1 MNNHE
6 FEKLKNTNFF
16 LGKKK
21 KKNLLMTGPAQNS
34 LSLCRE
40 RLLLL
45 FNFQQLAF
53 TNVTD
58 EIDGSIPSYQK

>member
-16 LGKKK
+16 LEK

-58 EIDGSIPSYQK
+58 DIDGSIPSYQK

>member
-1 MNNHE
+1 
-6 FEKLKNTNFF
+6 
-16 LGKKK
+16 
-21 KKNLLMTGPAQNS
+21 MTGPAQNS

-40 RLLLL
+40 RLLML

-58 EIDGSIPSYQK
+58 DIDGSIPSYQK

>member
-1 MNNHE
+1 
-6 FEKLKNTNFF
+6 
-16 LGKKK
+16 
-21 KKNLLMTGPAQNS
+21 MTGPAQNS

-45 FNFQQLAF
+45 FNIQQLAF

-58 EIDGSIPSYQK
+58 EIDGSIASYQK